1 MYIVKGDGFMGLFN
15 KQKSQNTT
23 NKPLEDSK
31 INNIDFKKI
40 RW

>member
-1 MYIVKGDGFMGLFN
+1 MGLFN
-15 KQKSQNTT
+15 KKKSQNTT

-40 RW
+40 R